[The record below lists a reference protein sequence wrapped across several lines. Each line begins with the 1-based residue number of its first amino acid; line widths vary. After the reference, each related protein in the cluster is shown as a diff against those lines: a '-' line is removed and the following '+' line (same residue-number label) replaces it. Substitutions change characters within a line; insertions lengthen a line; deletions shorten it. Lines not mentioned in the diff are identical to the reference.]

1 MRGEER
7 RQRAILMIMEPG
19 DRVPKEHPLRR
30 VKELA
35 DAALAQL
42 SPLFDEMY
50 SAIGRPSIPPER
62 LLKGSLLMALYTV
75 RSERMLCEQLD
86 YNLLFRWF
94 LDMDAAEPSFDHSTF
109 SRNRARLLEHDVAR
123 EFFTRVVAQART
135 MQLLSDEHFT
145 VDGTLVEAWVLLKS
159 FKRKEREPSQP
170 PDDPGNPTINFHGE
184 RRRNATHQST
194 TDPEVKLAKKGAG
207 KEAKLC
213 YSANALMENRNGL
226 LIEFAVEPADGYA
239 ERKSAR
245 AMLETAL
252 PGSRRITLG
261 ADKGYDTAESLTV
274 RSRTP
279 NNSPCT
285 RAQTGKDNRASRSAT
300 PPPHCPSCRLRGEPK
315 GTQAGRR
322 DLRLDEDR
330 GRPAQKA
337 IAASTAPTPRLP
349 DGRRLQPAPNRRLA
363 RPPHEARLHHTA
375 ALASAS
381 ENRRTR
387 PRTPA
392 LRPLPRR

>member
-7 RQRAILMIMEPG
+7 R
-19 DRVPKEHPLRR
+19 RR
-30 VKELA
+30 VKEFA

-62 LLKGSLLMALYTV
+62 LLKASLLMALYTV
-75 RSERMLCEQLD
+75 RSERLFCEQLD

-94 LDMDAAEPSFDHSTF
+94 LDLDVAEPSFDHSTF
-109 SRNRARLLEHDVAR
+109 SRNRARLLEHEVAR

-145 VDGTLVEAWVLLKS
+145 VDGTLVEAWASLKS
-159 FKRKEREPSQP
+159 FKRKDREPSQP
-170 PDDPGNPTINFHGE
+170 PDDRGNPTVNFHGE

-194 TDPEVKLAKKGAG
+194 TDPEAKLAKKGAG

-226 LIEFAVEPADGYA
+226 LLEFAVEPADGYA
-239 ERKSAR
+239 ERNSAR

-261 ADKGYDTAESLTV
+261 ADKGYDTAEFVAS
-274 RSRTP
+274 
-279 NNSPCT
+279 C
-285 RAQTGKDNRASRSAT
+285 RALQVT
-300 PPPHCPSCRLRGEPK
+300 PPIARNEGR
-315 GTQAGRR
+315 AGGSALDRR
-322 DLRLDEDR
+322 TARHAGYAVSQRVRKRVEEIFGWMKTVGGLSAKL
-330 GRPAQKA
+330 A
-337 IAASTAPTPRLP
+337 IAASTAPNCMPIWWRPPTTCSASP
-349 DGRRLQPAPNRRLA
+349 DSA
-363 RPPHEARLHHTA
+363 RPPHEARLPPY
-375 ALASAS
+375 
-381 ENRRTR
+381 RRACLGER
-387 PRTPA
+387 NPLNPA
-392 LRPLPRR
+392 LLSLPWRSH